1 MKRVDLGLG
10 VSSMRLECGGS
21 VCVPSNNKGLRPC
34 QCLAL
39 LWRGVTTGLRTRNEV
54 RLNYVHT
61 HTHLH

>member
-1 MKRVDLGLG
+1 MKRVDLVLG
-10 VSSMRLECGGS
+10 HSSMRLECCGS
-21 VCVPSNNKGLRPC
+21 VRVPSDNKGLRPR

-39 LWRGVTTGLRTRNEV
+39 LWRGVTTGLRTSCEV